1 MIFIEF
7 SPQPISKLSDKT
19 YPDFPLKIDF
29 SAFSILYLSPLN
41 SNQPPGLGYRPLIF
55 PIIFKL
61 LRTVQQVEQV
71 EMLIH
76 HRQIFSREHGSL

>member
-61 LRTVQQVEQV
+61 LSSQFIFPYAF
-71 EMLIH
+71 LI
-76 HRQIFSREHGSL
+76 FFAYVDLL